1 MKIARIG
8 PSGGEKPAVIDEQGI
23 VRDASG
29 LIGEWSGATLVEE
42 LRKLETVDL
51 SRLPVIS
58 PPFRYG
64 PPVSGI
70 GKIIGIGLNYRSH
83 AEEAGM
89 ALPAEPA
96 FFLKATSSIIGPND
110 DVMLPRGSV
119 KGDWEIELGVVI
131 GKAARYVRE
140 ADAMDHVAGYCIVN
154 DVSERELQLER
165 GTQWTKG
172 KSCDTFGPIGPWL
185 VTRDEIADPHNLRLI
200 LTLNDEVMQDGHT
213 DDLVITVPQLI
224 ARMSEIFTLHPGDI
238 ISTGTPGGVG
248 LGMRPSRFLKADD
261 EMHLQIG
268 GLGEQR
274 QKVMAHQ

>member
-89 ALPAEPA
+89 ALPAEPT

-213 DDLVITVPQLI
+213 DDLVFTVPQLI

-248 LGMRPSRFLKADD
+248 LGMRPSRFLKAGD

>member
-89 ALPAEPA
+89 ALPAEPT

-238 ISTGTPGGVG
+238 ISTGRPGGVG
-248 LGMRPSRFLKADD
+248 LGMRPSRFLKAGD